1 MADVLIKNEAGTG
14 PLATGRTNDPINA
27 NILHVTNI
35 DPVVRIV
42 LGNDYMVGLDDG
54 SNMVGR
60 TCTALAGN
68 NATFTK

>member
-27 NILHVTNI
+27 DHLHVTDI

-42 LGNDYMVGLDDG
+42 LGNEYVVGLDNG
-54 SNMVGR
+54 TNMVGR
-60 TCTALAGN
+60 MCTALAGT